1 MTGTEWRRHG
11 PEPLMFGLSVV
22 YVVVL
27 VVVIIAFLGGQ
38 L

>member
-1 MTGTEWRRHG
+1 MTGIEWRRHG

-22 YVVVL
+22 YVGL
-27 VVVIIAFLGGQ
+27 LTVVIIAFLGGE